1 MIMIEGKR
9 ITIRPAERPW
19 TIRAGGAVIGETS
32 RALELDEAGH
42 DPVIYFP
49 REDLAMA
56 FLEPSETQSVCPFK
70 GKATYW
76 NIIAKSGPILDAG
89 WSYDEPNPEAQEI
102 AGYIAFHPDRVTVE
116 EV

>member
-1 MIMIEGKR
+1 MIGSKR
-9 ITIRPAERPW
+9 ITIHPAERPW

-32 RALELDEAGH
+32 RALQLDENGH

-56 FLEPSETQSVCPFK
+56 FLEPSETRSVCPFK
-70 GKATYW
+70 GTATYW
-76 NIIAKSGPILDAG
+76 NIISKSGPIADAG
-89 WSYDEPNPEAQEI
+89 WSYEDPSPEVREI
-102 AGYIAFHPDRVTVE
+102 AGHIAFHTDRVTVE